1 MEPFLGE
8 HFLLGTETARE
19 LYHNHAARMPIYDFH
34 CHLPPQEIATDRRY
48 ANISEIW
55 LHGDHYKWRAMRT
68 NGIPEERIT
77 GKADDRARFQAW
89 AETVPGTI
97 GNPLY
102 HWTHMELRRFFGIED
117 LLNPESAQSIWD
129 RTAEALPGP
138 DFSVRRLLERMQ
150 VELICTTDDP
160 ADTLEHHRSIAE
172 DDQCRTAVVP
182 GFRPDK
188 ALQIGS
194 GGTFRGYLDHLGAAA
209 GIEISGLTTLKD
221 ALSKRI
227 EYFHHC
233 GCRISDHALTEAVAR
248 ESSDREVEQ
257 ILKKALTGTELSPN
271 EVEQYVT
278 HMLIY
283 LGREYRRHNW
293 TMQLHIGALRN
304 NNTRMFQQL
313 GPDSGFDC
321 MADGRIA
328 APLARLLDSLD
339 RTDELPRTVIY
350 ILNPRDNDLI
360 ASLIGCFQD
369 GSTPGKVQ
377 FGSGWWFND
386 QKDGMTR
393 QMLALANMGLL
404 SRFIG
409 MLTDSRSFLSFPRH
423 EYFRRL
429 LCDIIG
435 GWAEAGE
442 APRDM
447 QLLSKMVEDICW
459 NNAKSYFG
467 IELAED

>member
-8 HFLLGTETARE
+8 QFLLNTETARE
-19 LYHNHAARMPIYDFH
+19 LYHQHAAKMPIYDFH
-34 CHLPPQEIATDRRY
+34 CHLPPQEIAENRRY

-68 NGIPEERIT
+68 NAVPEQNIT
-77 GKADDRARFQAW
+77 GSASDREKFQSW
-89 AETVPGTI
+89 AETVPKTI

-102 HWTHMELRRFFGIED
+102 HWTHMELRRFFGIEE
-117 LLNPESAQSIWD
+117 LLNPDTADAIWS
-129 RTAEALPGP
+129 RTSEMLASPEFAVHG
-138 DFSVRRLLERMQ
+138 LLERMK
-150 VELICTTDDP
+150 VRLVCTTDDP
-160 ADTLEHHRSIAE
+160 ADDLAHHKAISADPNCSTR
-172 DDQCRTAVVP
+172 VVP

-188 ALQIGS
+188 ALQIADGS
-194 GGTFRGYLDHLGAAA
+194 AFRSYLELLGAAA
-209 GIEISGLTTLKD
+209 GIEISGLTSLKD

-227 EYFHHC
+227 EYFHEA
-233 GCRISDHALTEAVAR
+233 GCRISDHALTEPVAADAG
-248 ESSDREVEQ
+248 DREIEAIVR
-257 ILKKALTGTELSPN
+257 KALNGTELSAR

-278 HMLIY
+278 HMLVY

-304 NNTRMFQQL
+304 NNTRMFHHL

-321 MADGRIA
+321 MADGRLA
-328 APLARLLDSLD
+328 APLTRFLDSLEQ
-339 RTDELPRTVIY
+339 TDELPRTVIY
-350 ILNPRDNDLI
+350 ILNPRDNDLV
-360 ASLIGCFQD
+360 ASLIGCFQ
-369 GSTPGKVQ
+369 GGEIPGKIQ

-435 GWAEAGE
+435 GWAENGE
-442 APRDM
+442 APRDIE
-447 QLLSKMVEDICW
+447 LLGGMVEDICW
-459 NNAKSYFG
+459 NNAERYFG
-467 IELAED
+467 IELA

>member
-8 HFLLGTETARE
+8 QFLLTTETARE
-19 LYHNHAARMPIYDFH
+19 LYHQHAAKMPIYDFH
-34 CHLPPQEIATDRRY
+34 CHLPPREIAENRRY

-68 NGIPEERIT
+68 NAVPEEKIT
-77 GKADDRARFQAW
+77 GSASDHEKFQAW
-89 AETVPGTI
+89 AETVPRTI

-102 HWTHMELRRFFGIED
+102 HWTHMELRRFFGIEE
-117 LLNPESAQSIWD
+117 LLNPE
-129 RTAEALPGP
+129 TAE
-138 DFSVRRLLERMQ
+138 SVWQRTSEMLASPEFAVHGLLERMK
-150 VELICTTDDP
+150 VKLVCTTDDP
-160 ADTLEHHRSIAE
+160 ADDLAYHKAIAA
-172 DDQCRTAVVP
+172 DKNCSTRVVP

-194 GGTFRGYLDHLGAAA
+194 GSAFRSYLELLGAAA
-209 GIEISGLTTLKD
+209 EMDISGLTSLKD

-227 EYFHHC
+227 EYFHHV
-233 GCRISDHALTEAVAR
+233 GCRISDHALVEPVAADAGER
-248 ESSDREVEQ
+248 EIDAIVR
-257 ILKKALTGTELSPN
+257 KALNGTELTTH

-278 HMLIY
+278 HMLVY

-293 TMQLHIGALRN
+293 TMQLHIGARRN
-304 NNTRMFQQL
+304 NNTRMFQHL

-321 MADGRIA
+321 MADGRLA
-328 APLARLLDSLD
+328 APLTRFLDSLEQ
-339 RTDELPRTVIY
+339 TDELPRTVIY
-350 ILNPRDNDLI
+350 ILNPRDNDLV
-360 ASLIGCFQD
+360 ASLIGCFQ
-369 GSTPGKVQ
+369 GGEVPGKMQ

-429 LCDIIG
+429 LCDILG
-435 GWAEAGE
+435 GWAENGE
-442 APRDM
+442 APRDIE
-447 QLLSKMVEDICW
+447 LLGGMVEDICW
-459 NNAKSYFG
+459 NNAERYFG
-467 IELAED
+467 IELEP